1 MIFFNQSDPLP
12 TAESSSAKPP
22 PAGSGQESGSTAK
35 CPETTIMNK
44 CSVDCTNIQGPSDS
58 SFNTICFTLDGQK
71 TCVSKIQI

>member
-1 MIFFNQSDPLP
+1 MIFCNQSDPLP

-44 CSVDCTNIQGPSDS
+44 CNVDCNNIQVPSDS
-58 SFNTICFTLDGQK
+58 SVNSNCLTNDGQK
-71 TCVSKIQI
+71 RCVSKIQI